1 MYKTCFECPHIKI
14 KNQKGRP
21 SFICPK
27 LTELLGAYFFI
38 DNAGHRPKI
47 CPLLKRN
54 KRGKEEGKLK
64 NNNGDGKVN
73 REKLEKSKREEKL
86 DITAEII
93 KLYQNDPISHSVIQ
107 YLLRKYKII
116 PLNAVES
123 IRQHREEIL
132 LNIVNVYKKM
142 WDARGKIML
151 KAMQS
156 QGKPMKI
163 VIRERGK
170 DEGIQQEN
178 TTKSSGKN
186 GEIKGNDIKGKSR
199 ETLDKGNS
207 NKT

>member
-14 KNQKGRP
+14 KNRKGRH

-27 LTELLGAYFFI
+27 LTKILGAYFFI
-38 DNAGHRPKI
+38 DNAGDRPKI

-64 NNNGDGKVN
+64 DNNGDGSID
-73 REKLEKSKREEKL
+73 REKLEKSKGEGEVN
-86 DITAEII
+86 ITEEII

-107 YLLRKYKII
+107 YLLNKYKII
-116 PLNAVES
+116 PLNAVAS
-123 IRQHREEIL
+123 IDRHREEIL

-156 QGKPMKI
+156 GDKPMRIIIK
-163 VIRERGK
+163 ERGK
-170 DEGIQQEN
+170 NESIQQEH
-178 TTKSSGKN
+178 TTKNSEKDGKI
-186 GEIKGNDIKGKSR
+186 EGNNTKGKSR
-199 ETLDKGNS
+199 ETLNKENSDK
-207 NKT
+207 T